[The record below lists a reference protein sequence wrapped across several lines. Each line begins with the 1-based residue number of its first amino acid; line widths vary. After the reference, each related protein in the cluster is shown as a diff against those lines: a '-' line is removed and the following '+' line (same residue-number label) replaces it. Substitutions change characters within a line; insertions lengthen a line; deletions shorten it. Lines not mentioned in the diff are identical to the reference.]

1 VNSEGTT
8 QRPGGVVYAWVDA
21 FLLPESR
28 GGGGSASRGRPI
40 IGDLHYA
47 VEKAREH
54 FRVTGQPKRILVDFT
69 GIICSNCRYN
79 ERDVFP
85 QPEVQRALEQY
96 LYVELYADG
105 MPIELYAP
113 EIRGQVA
120 KDDERRDSDKDANV
134 AFELKVVDEITLPTY
149 VILEPR
155 LDNKIR
161 VVDIYRVGRI
171 GNVPDFVQFLTGAR
185 AKEKEQLAQ
194 R

>member
-1 VNSEGTT
+1 
-8 QRPGGVVYAWVDA
+8 
-21 FLLPESR
+21 
-28 GGGGSASRGRPI
+28 
-40 IGDLHYA
+40 
-47 VEKAREH
+47 
-54 FRVTGQPKRILVDFT
+54 
-69 GIICSNCRYN
+69 
-79 ERDVFP
+79 
-85 QPEVQRALEQY
+85 
-96 LYVELYADG
+96 
-105 MPIELYAP
+105 MPVELYAP

-155 LDNKIR
+155 DNKIL
-161 VVDIYRVGRI
+161 VVDIYSVGRI